1 MGTVLIEISW
11 PSSGR
16 AVRRISVESA
26 SAQALPHRARGPGT
40 VMGDLARDMR
50 KAFKKEYP
58 LRRPDRHRLSG
69 SPTPSLARCA
79 RHRNLAVLKT
89 GPDREPLAGNH
100 RKVAPRLAPEQPS

>member
-50 KAFKKEYP
+50 KAFKEEYP
-58 LRRPDRHRLSG
+58 
-69 SPTPSLARCA
+69 
-79 RHRNLAVLKT
+79 
-89 GPDREPLAGNH
+89 
-100 RKVAPRLAPEQPS
+100 